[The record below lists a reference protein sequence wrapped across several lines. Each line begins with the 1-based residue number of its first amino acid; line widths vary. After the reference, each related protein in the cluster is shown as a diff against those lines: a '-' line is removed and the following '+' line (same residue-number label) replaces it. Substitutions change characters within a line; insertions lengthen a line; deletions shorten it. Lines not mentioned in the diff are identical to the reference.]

1 MTSIRSSGLP
11 HLAGLSGLTNF
22 RLNRM
27 DLPCSRCSLWL
38 HAGGTN
44 PGSTAGHSL
53 CCAACD
59 SAFPFERQGRLLRS
73 RSISGLFSRS
83 LYSGLQPPC
92 LRFAVAVTGHHARLG
107 TRLLA
112 RLYRGRHLRRL
123 RSTHLQGATLAGR
136 VGVWRA
142 GVGRSLCSLL
152 PRPFVCE
159 CHTISTMPRFQ
170 SPPRRTQHA
179 DFLALRSPVCFASR
193 LMGPILPERL
203 SAAVAEPCSR

>member
-44 PGSTAGHSL
+44 PGSTAGHSH

-73 RSISGLFSRS
+73 RSISGLFCRS

-112 RLYRGRHLRRL
+112 RLYRGRHLRRR
-123 RSTHLQGATLAGR
+123 RSTHLQGATLIKPGVPISGTRLSDQLHREAHSGGAMCTRRSGRTPSVPKIIAGWNLR
-136 VGVWRA
+136 VPRPCTLCRLRRKCLT
-142 GVGRSLCSLL
+142 RSL
-152 PRPFVCE
+152 
-159 CHTISTMPRFQ
+159 T
-170 SPPRRTQHA
+170 
-179 DFLALRSPVCFASR
+179 
-193 LMGPILPERL
+193 
-203 SAAVAEPCSR
+203 

>member
-11 HLAGLSGLTNF
+11 HLAGLSGLTNL

-53 CCAACD
+53 CCAACN

-112 RLYRGRHLRRL
+112 RLYRGRHLRRR
-123 RSTHLQGATLAGR
+123 RSTHLQGATLIEPD
-136 VGVWRA
+136 V
-142 GVGRSLCSLL
+142 
-152 PRPFVCE
+152 PFSG
-159 CHTISTMPRFQ
+159 I
-170 SPPRRTQHA
+170 
-179 DFLALRSPVCFASR
+179 
-193 LMGPILPERL
+193 RL
-203 SAAVAEPCSR
+203 SDWFHREAHGGAVRGRRSSPAEPLVSYRINRQFSGWNLPPLMIRAVGAHCHFQT

>member
-83 LYSGLQPPC
+83 LYSGLQPPY
-92 LRFAVAVTGHHARLG
+92 LRFAVAVTGHHARLV
-107 TRLLA
+107 
-112 RLYRGRHLRRL
+112 RG
-123 RSTHLQGATLAGR
+123 
-136 VGVWRA
+136 
-142 GVGRSLCSLL
+142 CSLGFTAAAISGDGDQRTCKAQL
-152 PRPFVCE
+152 PHHRAYGPYHGGSRVWL
-159 CHTISTMPRFQ
+159 T
-170 SPPRRTQHA
+170 RTEQGQEA
-179 DFLALRSPVCFASR
+179 ERSEVRIGEPSKLDFGQF
-193 LMGPILPERL
+193 G
-203 SAAVAEPCSR
+203 